1 MLGWVSTT
9 TEQKKMRVGSGG
21 GKKHNF
27 GRQYTTSLLVFFSAF
42 HPMVL
47 LHGSLETISRKLLLD
62 KKVSLARL
70 AKVASYN
77 TSKEILVSCTQLVV
91 LYAHFKIC

>member
-27 GRQYTTSLLVFFSAF
+27 WEARIIDLFERFS
-42 HPMVL
+42 
-47 LHGSLETISRKLLLD
+47 
-62 KKVSLARL
+62 VSF
-70 AKVASYN
+70 
-77 TSKEILVSCTQLVV
+77 LVSSIYLSRAIDLEGLFVMA
-91 LYAHFKIC
+91 LD